1 MQTMFGYL
9 PDKAP
14 PNKNPR
20 FSKEEI
26 AFMVARRKRLMARL
40 AEGGA
45 NSHALGEC
53 WRDIRVIDDWLN
65 NLPPMRRYG

>member
-1 MQTMFGYL
+1 
-9 PDKAP
+9 
-14 PNKNPR
+14 
-20 FSKEEI
+20 
-26 AFMVARRKRLMARL
+26 MVARRKRLMARL